1 MVVRRT
7 GIRVYLRLKSKE
19 HTRSF
24 LTLLATYYRL
34 AEKWTFPIC
43 DDIKFPDLDFLS
55 SVNVHGPVTF
65 EFVKAKFQASQRT
78 FPDSVAG
85 SYLIRQCDKLPY
97 RQEVENFRKIPTV
110 LVC

>member
-7 GIRVYLRLKSKE
+7 GIRVYLRLKSMD

-34 AEKWTFPIC
+34 AVKWTFPLC
-43 DDIKFPDLDFLS
+43 DVIKFPDLDFLAS
-55 SVNVHGPVTF
+55 NNVHGPVSF
-65 EFVKAKFQASQRT
+65 DFVKAKFQASQRT

-85 SYLIRQCDKLPY
+85 SYLIRQCDKKPY
-97 RQEVENFRKIPTV
+97 RQV
-110 LVC
+110 

>member
-34 AEKWTFPIC
+34 SEKWTFPIC

-78 FPDSVAG
+78 FPDRVAG
-85 SYLIRQCDKLPY
+85 SYLIRQCDKQPY
-97 RQEVENFRKIPTV
+97 RQEVKNF
-110 LVC
+110 